1 MLAAAAPQANAP
13 QSDIL
18 PVCEV
23 CMAISMREV
32 AKLAGVSSATVSR
45 VINGSSLVTE
55 ETAIQ
60 VRRVIQNLN
69 FVPNNSALYLK
80 QGKSQI
86 YGAIIPDLTNP
97 FFMELVKILEEV
109 LVENERELLVANTD
123 FRPSRLQRSIH
134 RMLLRRVDGVVFLS
148 SELESASLESLVQ
161 NRIPIVTT
169 DHYRTG
175 PGMSDILV
183 DFPGGMAQIVRH
195 LKELGHRQVGFIGGS
210 EGLVTSRV
218 RRESFLDAIVKNG
231 LSSREE
237 WIVSGNFKIA
247 GGEAGMAAILS
258 GPERPTAVATANDLT
273 AIGALRAARDKGLRV
288 PEDISVTGCD
298 DIEMADIV
306 NPPLT
311 TLRIS
316 RKQYAQML
324 FAALRLEE
332 DDVNRPGQVYRLPMK
347 MVVRQSTGP
356 APMIEPG
363 KKKSKSARPATRKSS

>member
-1 MLAAAAPQANAP
+1 
-13 QSDIL
+13 
-18 PVCEV
+18 
-23 CMAISMREV
+23 MAISMREV